1 MSKSELS
8 TQERYKRILI
18 QLNQTGQML
27 VEDLAVHLDVS
38 PSTVRRDLTQMEQ
51 QGLLRRFHG
60 GAELVQALLY
70 EPIRHSINF
79 SN

>member
-51 QGLLRRFHG
+51 QGLLRRSD
-60 GAELVQALLY
+60 ASD
-70 EPIRHSINF
+70 RHQEIQSVTVH
-79 SN
+79 